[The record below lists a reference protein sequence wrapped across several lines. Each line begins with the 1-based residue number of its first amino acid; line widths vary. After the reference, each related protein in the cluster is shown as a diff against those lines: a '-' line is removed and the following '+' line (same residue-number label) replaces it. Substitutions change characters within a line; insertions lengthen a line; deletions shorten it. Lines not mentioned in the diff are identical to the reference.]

1 MGSQT
6 ASRRQTV
13 YALAIALVAG
23 ILLLVVSQ
31 VALAWMTD
39 EPLRRTAAVV
49 AGLVA
54 LVQVLV
60 VYLAARTG
68 LIELAGRDAV
78 RAFVIA
84 PPAALVVA
92 VPLLWGSVLQTTSV
106 PALLPSLGPVLA
118 AVWGVALALAPAC
131 LAGYLHL
138 GGNPRPVGRDEHQ
151 TAQALWCSLFA
162 SAVSS
167 AGLLATGRILAAA
180 APEATSRE
188 LWPAFGLAVLTGLFA
203 RAGSLFARD
212 TGGEVLSL
220 ARRLDRVNIDTAA
233 GSRPLVVTRGDRLGA
248 LQAELERL
256 RRDLVG
262 EHRLYKETLLQTR
275 EAAEAKAEFLA
286 AVSHELRTPL
296 NSICGFSQLLLEG
309 LSTPL
314 SDEQREDIRL
324 IRTSGMQLLGLI
336 NDILD
341 ISMIES
347 GELRLYFASESPAD
361 MIDEVWRQHRPLV
374 QEAGLELRTEVPGDL
389 PRVVCDRRRICQI
402 LNNLLS
408 NATKFTEKGSIII
421 SAMFE
426 PLPGRVLIR
435 VTDTGIGIAPEDIDK
450 IFQEYRQVGNLAQR
464 KKGTGLGLAIARS
477 IANHHSGSLEVS
489 STLGRGSTFTLSLP
503 LTPPRKPASIDM
515 TEEAVRASQRF
526 WSPRSSSSGGEADA

>member
-23 ILLLVVSQ
+23 IVLLVVSQ
-31 VALAWMTD
+31 VALAWMTG
-39 EPLRRTAAVV
+39 EPLQRTAAVV

-54 LVQVLV
+54 LVQVLA
-60 VYLAARTG
+60 VYMSARTG
-68 LIELAGRDAV
+68 LVETAGRDAV
-78 RAFVIA
+78 RVFVIA

-131 LAGYLHL
+131 MAAYQHL
-138 GGNPRPVGRDEHQ
+138 GGDPRPASRDEYQ
-151 TAQALWCSLFA
+151 TALAAWCSLFA

-167 AGLLATGRILAAA
+167 AGVLATGRILAAA

-188 LWPAFGLAVLTGLFA
+188 LWPALGLAVLTGLFA
-203 RAGSLFARD
+203 RAGGLFARD
-212 TGGEVLSL
+212 TGGEVLAL

-233 GSRPLVVTRGDRLGA
+233 GSRPLVITRVDRLGA

-347 GELRLYFASESPAD
+347 GELRLYFASEDPAD

-374 QEAGLELRTEVPGDL
+374 QETGLELRTEVPGDL

-421 SAMFE
+421 AAAFE
-426 PLPGRVLIR
+426 PLHGRVLIR
-435 VTDTGIGIAPEDIDK
+435 VTDTGIGIAPEDMEK

-489 STLGRGSTFTLSLP
+489 SSPGRGSTFTLSLP
-503 LTPPRKPASIDM
+503 LTPPRKPTSIDM

-526 WSPRSSSSGGEADA
+526 WNPRSSSQNGEADA

>member
-1 MGSQT
+1 M
-6 ASRRQTV
+6 

-23 ILLLVVSQ
+23 IVLLVVSQ

-60 VYLAARTG
+60 VYLATRTG
-68 LIELAGRDAV
+68 LVELAGRDAV

-106 PALLPSLGPVLA
+106 PALLPRSDRCWRPCGRR
-118 AVWGVALALAPAC
+118 LALAPAC
-131 LAGYLHL
+131 LAAYLHL
-138 GGNPRPVGRDEHQ
+138 GGNPRPIGRDEHQ

-435 VTDTGIGIAPEDIDK
+435 VTDTGIGIDPEDIDK

-503 LTPPRKPASIDM
+503 LTP
-515 TEEAVRASQRF
+515 RANP
-526 WSPRSSSSGGEADA
+526 PRST

>member
-1 MGSQT
+1 MN
-6 ASRRQTV
+6 
-13 YALAIALVAG
+13 ALAIALVAG
-23 ILLLVVSQ
+23 LVLLVAAQ
-31 VALAWMTD
+31 VALTWMSP
-39 EPLRRTAAVV
+39 EPLQRTAAVV
-49 AGLVA
+49 CALIA
-54 LVQVLV
+54 LVQVVVLYLV
-60 VYLAARTG
+60 SRTG
-68 LIELAGRDAV
+68 TIESAGREAV
-78 RAFVIA
+78 RALVIA
-84 PPAALVVA
+84 PPVALVAA

-106 PALLPSLGPVLA
+106 PVLVPSLGPVLFA
-118 AVWGVALALAPAC
+118 AWGVALALAPAC
-131 LAGYLHL
+131 LAAYQQL
-138 GGNPRPVGRDEHQ
+138 GGGFSGPLGRDDAHPG
-151 TAQALWCSLFA
+151 QAAWSSLFA
-162 SAVSS
+162 CAVTS
-167 AGLLATGRILAAA
+167 AGMLAMGRILAAA
-180 APEATSRE
+180 APEASSRE

-203 RAGSLFARD
+203 RAGGVFAR
-212 TGGEVLSL
+212 GSGAEVASL
-220 ARRLDRVNIDTAA
+220 ARRLDRVDIDTAA
-233 GSRPLVVTRGDRLGA
+233 GNRPLVTTRVDGLGA
-248 LQAELERL
+248 LQSELERL
-256 RRDLVG
+256 RRGLVA
-262 EHRLYKETLLQTR
+262 EHRLYQETLAQTR

-347 GELRLYFASESPAD
+347 GELRLYFASEDPAD
-361 MIDEVWRQHRPLV
+361 MIDEVSRQHRPLV

-408 NATKFTEKGSIII
+408 NATKFTERGTIVV
-421 SAMFE
+421 SAAFE
-426 PLPGRVLIR
+426 PLPGRVQIR
-435 VTDTGIGIAPEDIDK
+435 VTDTGIGIDPEDIDK

-477 IANHHSGSLEVS
+477 IAYHHSGSLEVA
-489 STLGRGSTFTLSLP
+489 STLGRGSSFTLSLP
-503 LTPPRKPASIDM
+503 LTPPRKPTSIDM

-526 WSPRSSSSGGEADA
+526 WSPRSPSSSGEEVL